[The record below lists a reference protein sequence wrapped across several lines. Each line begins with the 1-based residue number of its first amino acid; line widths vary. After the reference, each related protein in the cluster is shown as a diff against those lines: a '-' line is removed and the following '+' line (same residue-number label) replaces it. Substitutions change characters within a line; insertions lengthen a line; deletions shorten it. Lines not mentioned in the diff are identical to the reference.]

1 MTVRLQP
8 LSIFRIPFGTVVQCR
23 IVEGNPYAAQG
34 KDFVY
39 RDGAL
44 TLSLNLR
51 GTNRRQSPDGTY
63 DLLFDGPLDPSMT
76 PSAEAVIVEDQQTD
90 PMSGQAPKGG
100 VRW

>member
-51 GTNRRQSPDGTY
+51 GTNRRQNPDATY
-63 DLLFDGPLDPSMT
+63 DLLFDGPLDPTTT
-76 PSAEAVIVEDQQTD
+76 PSPEAVIVLKSKT
-90 PMSGQAPKGG
+90 AT
-100 VRW
+100 